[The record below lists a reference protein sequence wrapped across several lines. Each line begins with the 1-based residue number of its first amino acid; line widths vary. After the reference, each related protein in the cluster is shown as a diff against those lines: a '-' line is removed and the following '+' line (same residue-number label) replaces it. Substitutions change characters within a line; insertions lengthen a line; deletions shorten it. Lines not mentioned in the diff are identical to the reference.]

1 MMASEIVLPGMVI
14 GFLGLASVVVAGA
27 RALGL
32 VESLGASLGLWASV
46 SVGLV
51 LGLRNVA
58 QKYFPSEEETVNIDE
73 DTSMYGKEVVVVS
86 DCDDNS
92 DYGRIRYQGTSWPAK
107 SIEGPIPA
115 GSRANWFTVTMWLGS
130 LKPSKSLDNWKP
142 VTKTKFLPKK
152 KQFQEETPS

>member
-92 DYGRIRYQGTSWPAK
+92 VMAAFVTKARLARKKVLKAPF
-107 SIEGPIPA
+107 PR
-115 GSRANWFTVTMWLGS
+115 SRAGG
-130 LKPSKSLDNWKP
+130 
-142 VTKTKFLPKK
+142 LP
-152 KQFQEETPS
+152 